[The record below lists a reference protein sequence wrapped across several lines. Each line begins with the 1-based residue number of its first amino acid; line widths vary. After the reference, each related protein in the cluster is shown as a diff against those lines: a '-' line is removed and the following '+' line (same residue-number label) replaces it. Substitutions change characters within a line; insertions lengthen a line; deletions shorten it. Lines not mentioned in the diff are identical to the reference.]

1 MKIGELSREA
11 GVSID
16 TVRYY
21 ERRGLIPKAERTRS
35 GYRRYSTDDM
45 RRLKFIRH
53 AKELGFTLDEIGQL
67 LSIRSEG
74 SDCASIKAVAE
85 AKARDIESRIKKMTR
100 MKRLLLKLA
109 RQCDAKDNLAPCP
122 ILRTLE
128 EEE

>member
-1 MKIGELSREA
+1 
-11 GVSID
+11 
-16 TVRYY
+16 
-21 ERRGLIPKAERTRS
+21 
-35 GYRRYSTDDM
+35 M
-45 RRLKFIRH
+45 RRLKLIVH

-85 AKARDIESRIKKMTR
+85 AKAREIEGRIKKMSY
-100 MKRLLLKLA
+100 MKRVLLELA
-109 RQCDAKDNLAPCP
+109 RQCEEKDSLDPCP